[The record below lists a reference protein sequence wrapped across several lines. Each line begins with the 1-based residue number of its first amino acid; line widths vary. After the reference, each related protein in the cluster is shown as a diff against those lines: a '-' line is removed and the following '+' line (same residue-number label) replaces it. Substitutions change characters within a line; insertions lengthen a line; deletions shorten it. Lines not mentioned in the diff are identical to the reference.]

1 MKSKPSKYLSKDML
15 CIPFM
20 YITTLA
26 VRDATSVASNKKS
39 YRKYVYSCVCLQ
51 VKLRWATSVY
61 NGTSLDNKIAYSPA
75 VTYPT
80 VNNCGMLLRCLAK
93 DPLSC
98 AYMPLRETNH
108 AWRRLPLAW
117 MHVCSASKPTSPCLN
132 NTASVSIRTGLPK
145 QLPTAR
151 EISARCCFSL
161 KLATLST

>member
-1 MKSKPSKYLSKDML
+1 MS

-20 YITTLA
+20 HISTLA
-26 VRDATSVASNKKS
+26 VRDANTVASNKKS
-39 YRKYVYSCVCLQ
+39 YRKCVCLL

-61 NGTSLDNKIAYSPA
+61 KVHLKTNKIAYSPA

-80 VNNCGMLLRCLAK
+80 VNNCGMLLLRCLAK

-132 NTASVSIRTGLPK
+132 STASVSIRTGLPK
-145 QLPTAR
+145 QLPTAL